1 MAKKRIV
8 MAIGHKDM
16 GTNLPEQKE
25 AVKRTA
31 KVIADFIQDGWQV
44 AIVHSNAPQVGMIH
58 TAMNEFGKQHDG
70 YSSAPMS
77 VCSAMSQGY
86 IGYDL
91 QNGIRAELIKRGIY
105 KPVSTVLT
113 QVTVDPYDEAFYTP
127 VKVIG
132 RVMDEEEAKEE
143 EAKGNHVKAVEGGF
157 RRIVA
162 SPNPVAIVEIDAIKA
177 LMDADQIVITCGG
190 GGIPVME
197 QGYNLRGASAII
209 EKDLATG
216 LLAKEID
223 ADIMMILTSVD
234 NVTLNFGTDKEEPI
248 HHMSI
253 SEAKDYIEQGQFE
266 FASMLPK
273 ISASVNF
280 IEAGKGR
287 KAIITSLDKAEQSLA
302 GETGTTIE

>member
-127 VKVIG
+127 VKVVG
-132 RVMDEEEAKEE
+132 RVMSEEEAKEE
-143 EAKGNHVKAVEGGF
+143 EAEGNHVKAVEGGF

-162 SPNPVAIVEIDAIKA
+162 SPHPVAIVEIDAIKA
-177 LMDADQIVITCGG
+177 LMDADQIVIACGG

-223 ADIMMILTSVD
+223 ADVMMILTSVD

-248 HHMSI
+248 HHMTI
-253 SEAKDYIEQGQFE
+253 DEAKAYMDQGQFE

-273 ISASVNF
+273 VSASVNF
-280 IEAGKGR
+280 LEAGKGR
-287 KAIITSLDKAEQSLA
+287 KAIITSLDKAEESLT
-302 GETGTTIE
+302 GEAGTTIE

>member
-8 MAIGHKDM
+8 VAIGHKDM

-25 AVKRTA
+25 AVARTA
-31 KVIADFIQDGWQV
+31 QIISDFIQDGWQV

-58 TAMNEFGKQHDG
+58 TAMNEFGRQHDG
-70 YSSAPMS
+70 YSMAPMS

-132 RVMDEEEAKEE
+132 RVMTEEEAKEE
-143 EAKGNHVKAVEGGF
+143 ESKGNHVTAVDGGY

-162 SPNPVAIVEIDAIKA
+162 APRPDRK
-177 LMDADQIVITCGG
+177 
-190 GGIPVME
+190 
-197 QGYNLRGASAII
+197 
-209 EKDLATG
+209 
-216 LLAKEID
+216 
-223 ADIMMILTSVD
+223 SV
-234 NVTLNFGTDKEEPI
+234 V
-248 HHMSI
+248 
-253 SEAKDYIEQGQFE
+253 
-266 FASMLPK
+266 
-273 ISASVNF
+273 
-280 IEAGKGR
+280 
-287 KAIITSLDKAEQSLA
+287 
-302 GETGTTIE
+302 

>member
-8 MAIGHKDM
+8 MAIGHKDL
-16 GTNLPEQKE
+16 GTNLPEQKA
-25 AVKRTA
+25 AVAKTA
-31 KVIADFIQDGWQV
+31 KVIADFIQEGWQV

-58 TAMNEFGKQHDG
+58 TAMNEFGRQHDG
-70 YSSAPMS
+70 YSKAPMS

-86 IGYDL
+86 IGYDM

-127 VKVIG
+127 VKVVG
-132 RVMDEEEAKEE
+132 RVMTEEEAQEE
-143 EAKGNHVKAVEGGF
+143 EQKGNHVTKVEGGY

-177 LMDADQIVITCGG
+177 LLDADQIVIACGG

-197 QGYNLRGASAII
+197 QGYNLHGASAII
-209 EKDLATG
+209 EKDLASG
-216 LLAKEID
+216 LLAKEVD
-223 ADIMMILTSVD
+223 ADVLMILTAVD
-234 NVTLNFGTDKEEPI
+234 NVTLNYGTPDEKPI
-248 HHMSI
+248 RRMTI
-253 SEAKDYIEQGQFE
+253 EEAKDYIAQGQFE

-273 ISASVNF
+273 VTASVDFVEN
-280 IEAGKGR
+280 GKGR
-287 KAIITSLDKAEQSLA
+287 SAVITSLEKAKASLK
-302 GETGTTIE
+302 GEAGTTIA